1 MRGIFIAALAGLA
14 LCGCATDPSVYH
26 QASLNC
32 QAVGIGEKDPQFATC
47 SQAYARQHL
56 EDRLTQSYHD
66 ALKSVSTDAERRIP
80 HQDGY

>member
-1 MRGIFIAALAGLA
+1 MRGIFIVALAGLA
-14 LCGCATDPSVYH
+14 LCGCATDPSVYR

-47 SQAYARQHL
+47 SEVYARQHL
-56 EDRLTQSYHD
+56 EGRLTDSYQD
-66 ALKSVSTDAERRIP
+66 TLTTVPFEAERRLP

>member
-1 MRGIFIAALAGLA
+1 MRSIFIAALACLA
-14 LCGCATDPSVYH
+14 LCGCATDPSVYR

-32 QAVGIGEKDPQFATC
+32 QAVGIGEKDPQFTAC

-56 EDRLTQSYHD
+56 EDRLTDSYHD
-66 ALKSVSTDAERRIP
+66 ALATVPFDAERHLP